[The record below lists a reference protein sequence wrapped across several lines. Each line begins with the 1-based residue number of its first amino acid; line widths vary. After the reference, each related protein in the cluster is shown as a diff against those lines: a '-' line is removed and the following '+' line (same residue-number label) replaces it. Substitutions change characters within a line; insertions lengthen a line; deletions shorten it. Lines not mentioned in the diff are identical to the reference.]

1 MNISTTEEP
10 LVSSDTPNL
19 SKHMDNE
26 SIENETTSLASRNVV
41 VIVPAYN
48 EERFIGSV
56 ILKLKKL
63 PVTVMVV
70 DDGSEDNTTEIAEAA
85 GAVVHRLE
93 KNQGKGAALN
103 LGFQKARGLKP
114 DAIVIIDADSQHLP
128 EELPH
133 LVAPILKG
141 DADISIG
148 SRYLKDVSNTPW
160 SRRIGHKFIN
170 LATSLSS
177 GIYVTDSQSGFRA
190 FSPKAYDLIQ
200 FKSEGFSVESEM
212 QFLAA
217 EHNLRLVEVPITIR
231 YSDKA
236 KRPAVQQGMS
246 VLNGILRLAG
256 QYRPLLFFGIPGLL
270 LLLTG
275 IVWGLVV
282 IQRYIATQK
291 LATGYAMITVMLSVI
306 GSMMMST
313 GFTLYSIR
321 TLLIDML
328 KSDRRDPDQHV

>member
-1 MNISTTEEP
+1 MNTEP
-10 LVSSDTPNL
+10 VNSSVNMVNNPED
-19 SKHMDNE
+19 DG
-26 SIENETTSLASRNVV
+26 TSSLTSRHIV

-56 ILKLKKL
+56 ILKLNLL
-63 PVTVMVV
+63 PVEVMVV
-70 DDGSEDNTTEIAEAA
+70 DDGSEDKTAVIAEAA
-85 GAVVHRLE
+85 GAVVYKLDN
-93 KNQGKGAALN
+93 NQGKGAALN
-103 LGFQKARGLKP
+103 LGFQKARSLKP

-128 EELPH
+128 EELPR
-133 LVAPILKG
+133 LVEPILK
-141 DADISIG
+141 DKADICIG
-148 SRYLKDVSNTPW
+148 SRYLKDESNTPR

-170 LATSLSS
+170 LATSFSS
-177 GIYVTDSQSGFRA
+177 GVYASDSQSGFRA
-190 FSPKAYDLIQ
+190 FSPKAYELIK
-200 FKSEGFSVESEM
+200 FKSQGFSVESEM

-217 EHNLRLVEVPITIR
+217 EHNLRLLEVPITIR

-236 KRPAVQQGMS
+236 KRPAVQQGVT

-275 IVWGLVV
+275 IIWGLVV
-282 IQRYIATQK
+282 IERYVVTQK

-328 KSDRRDPDQHV
+328 KYDRQDPGKRE